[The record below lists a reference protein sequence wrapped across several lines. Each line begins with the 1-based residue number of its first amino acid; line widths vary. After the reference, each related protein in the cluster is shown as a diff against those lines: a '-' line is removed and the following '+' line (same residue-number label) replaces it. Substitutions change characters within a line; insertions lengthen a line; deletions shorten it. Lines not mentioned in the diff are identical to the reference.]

1 MDKLTQH
8 IKYLNEIYRSM
19 KTNFDSLKKLFRNDS
34 YIKQK
39 IILTEQMLGQVY
51 MSIMQKIESQT
62 INEEFL
68 KIIKGIR
75 NEKKST

>member
-19 KTNFDSLKKLFRNDS
+19 KKNFDNLKKLFRNDS
-34 YIKQK
+34 CIKQK